1 VNAPAWTTRVLVL
14 HGGPVLR
21 NRQSPA
27 PTLDPDEGK
36 DALEAVGLLAADRLS
51 SPDPLGGRWARA
63 RRVPGRL
70 ERLLTSLVLDAT
82 FERGVGFTV
91 PTRKLRAAAGKSK
104 PITVETLLPYVVA
117 LRKELGGGSAKHPE
131 GSPIIRVGHGEDRFG
146 LNTRVVRCDWFDVL
160 AAETAARM
168 TSDPYERAY
177 ALSMAERAYV
187 ESLRLTPPE
196 VVAAAR
202 ARPPGHLAAVVRKRW
217 DIRRA
222 YVDAL
227 LEIGHTDT
235 VVTEYRLWDELAR
248 EAAARETSP
257 SAGLCSDEF
266 FGLDVAGDAHEEG
279 KGPLQELGEIRLGNK
294 TLEEAAGDPASTAE
308 AANAVTV
315 PDAGKI
321 VASLERRFEERRL
334 QARERTAEEREQGDL
349 LHESVSWKEVEALL
363 TQIVQ
368 RLDGFPPNG
377 FLPQIIVALGRGGSV
392 VAAALSEMLPCRT
405 VGFVSIDRYNHEDRP
420 GSGLPFVRG
429 YDLPDRRGC
438 RVLVCDDIVTSGNT
452 VKKAIEEVIRPRYP
466 ASQIVVAS
474 LVLNLKA
481 QDFLKMS
488 LPKVDVGW
496 AAGVEV
502 DVRRKEE
509 FWVDFCWRM
518 LRRPRDQDQPS
529 S

>member
-1 VNAPAWTTRVLVL
+1 MLLL

-21 NRQSPA
+21 NRQLSP
-27 PTLDPDEGK
+27 PSVDPDEGK
-36 DALEAVGLLAADRLS
+36 GELEAVGLLAADRLS
-51 SPDPLGGRWARA
+51 SPDPLGGKWGRA
-63 RRVPGRL
+63 RRVSGRL
-70 ERLLTSLVLDAT
+70 ERVLTSLVLDAT

-91 PTRKLRAAAGKSK
+91 ATTKLRAEAGKTK
-104 PITVETLLPYVVA
+104 PITIETLRPYLVA

-131 GSPIIRVGHGEDRFG
+131 GSPILRVGHGEDRFG

-160 AAETAARM
+160 AAELAARM
-168 TSDPYERAY
+168 TTDPYERAY
-177 ALSMAERAYV
+177 MLSMAERAYV

-202 ARPPGHLAAVVRKRW
+202 ARPPRHLAAVVRKRW

-235 VVTEYRLWDELAR
+235 IVTEYRLWDELAG
-248 EAAARETSP
+248 ETAVAETPP
-257 SAGLCSDEF
+257 SVGLCSDEF
-266 FGLDVAGDAHEEG
+266 FGLDVSDDTDDEG
-279 KGPLQELGEIRLGNK
+279 AGPLQELGTIRLGKK
-294 TLEEAAGDPASTAE
+294 TLKEAADDPASTAQTKG
-308 AANAVTV
+308 AVSVPNAREIIDT
-315 PDAGKI
+315 
-321 VASLERRFEERRL
+321 LENRFEERRVE
-334 QARERTAEEREQGDL
+334 ARERTREQREQGDL
-349 LHESVSWKEVEALL
+349 LRAFVSWEEVEALL
-363 TQIVQ
+363 TQIVE

-405 VGFVSIDRYNHEDRP
+405 VGFVSIDRYNYEDRP
-420 GSGLPFVRG
+420 GSGQPFVRG

-438 RVLVCDDIVTSGNT
+438 RVLICDDIVTSGNT

-474 LVLNLKA
+474 LVLNIKA

-518 LRRPRDQDQPS
+518 LRRPPTDSAQRS